1 MFKNNENLEK
11 KIKKIQDDEENVIF
25 KKWNQNLFSKIIL
38 LFPSLV
44 FLISFLM
51 INNDKSI
58 VDLINFILIAVFLVS
73 LGVIL
78 NFITTKK

>member
-1 MFKNNENLEK
+1 MSKNNEYLEK

-51 INNDKSI
+51 INNEKSI
-58 VDLINFILIAVFLVS
+58 VDLINFILLAVFLVS